1 MNHRSHIISLIF
13 LLCLAPPALCGEI
26 EGRVDGWP
34 QATLTAAHHGVVW
47 LVGPPGP
54 VDVKSRSGTKP
65 TMSQIKGQFSPS
77 FLVVVAGETVAMPN
91 KDDVAHN
98 VYSNSSSRK
107 FNLGFYEKGDDR
119 EVTFATPG
127 VVEIGC
133 SIHQSM
139 RAIIVVVPNRY
150 YAAIRE
156 DGMFRL
162 SNVPKGIYTLKLWG
176 DHVSAQSRDIT
187 VPAVG
192 KVEVTL
198 DGRTSQQLDHVGK
211 PMREN

>member
-1 MNHRSHIISLIF
+1 MNHRSHIIVLIF

-47 LVGPPGP
+47 LVGSPGP

-91 KDDVAHN
+91 KDEVAHN

-107 FNLGFYEKGDDR
+107 FNLGFYAKGDDR

-127 VVEIGC
+127 VVEVGC

-139 RAIIVVVPNRY
+139 RATIVVVPNRY

-162 SNVPKGIYTLKLWG
+162 SNVPKGTYTLKLWG
-176 DHVSAQSRDIT
+176 NHVSPQSRDIT

-198 DGRTSQQLDHVGK
+198 DGRTSQLDRFSK